1 LVSNLK
7 STKIFE
13 VFYKDFNFIFI
24 KQNKIDLFDIG
35 ASGAITRPCSIQP
48 VNLLL
53 FETTDNG
60 LLALPRSNVES
71 IRGATLKTTYQRK
84 IFKNCLSIDYKN
96 ETDSNDTGLMKYL
109 TYGITWAPS
118 YK

>member
-1 LVSNLK
+1 M
-7 STKIFE
+7 
-13 VFYKDFNFIFI
+13 
-24 KQNKIDLFDIG
+24 
-35 ASGAITRPCSIQP
+35 
-48 VNLLL
+48 

-60 LLALPRSNVES
+60 LLGLPLSNVES

-96 ETDSNDTGLMKYL
+96 ETESNDTGLMKYL

>member
-1 LVSNLK
+1 M
-7 STKIFE
+7 
-13 VFYKDFNFIFI
+13 
-24 KQNKIDLFDIG
+24 
-35 ASGAITRPCSIQP
+35 
-48 VNLLL
+48 

-60 LLALPRSNVES
+60 LLALPLSNVGS

-96 ETDSNDTGLMKYL
+96 ETESNDTGLMKYL